1 MTGDERLGPSVRTT
15 ELPPHLAAWQLPPSW
30 RWGDSG
36 LFVHHRHV
44 QEIVDSFDRSLAL
57 VTAPDPAHE
66 HWLFSEAKHLAHRNH
81 PAIPTTYHYWS
92 GHAGNR
98 RGPGYLRRWVTG
110 ETVGDRMRR
119 EGLEHHGIELLF
131 SGQRHRIDLSELTG
145 GTAVENGQGGL
156 DVTVGPDGKVKTVMP
171 VG

>member
-1 MTGDERLGPSVRTT
+1 MTGDERLGPAVRTT

-110 ETVGDRMRR
+110 ETVGD
-119 EGLEHHGIELLF
+119 
-131 SGQRHRIDLSELTG
+131 
-145 GTAVENGQGGL
+145 
-156 DVTVGPDGKVKTVMP
+156 DVLARVFRTFCIGK
-171 VG
+171 